1 MELRNINE
9 QIHYTGQY
17 YANRKVYQE
26 MIHAP
31 NKALFRKEHESE
43 IAAFE
48 AARKY
53 LTELHPDKNF
63 TPSQELKERKA
74 NLNELIKQEKS
85 TIQEIGNQEKE
96 LQIASENVDAILDQQ
111 PMQEHKKTHEEELS

>member
-31 NKALFRKEHESE
+31 NKALFRKEHKSE

-74 NLNELIKQEKS
+74 NLKELIKQEKS
-85 TIQEIGNQEKE
+85 TIQGIGNQEKE